1 MIVTLLGVNRFKPHF
16 MTMALFEDL
25 ITVIGSGNINC
36 QVCFVHVR
44 ISCSLN
50 IIWLLHAQ
58 NALCDAGVYLW

>member
-1 MIVTLLGVNRFKPHF
+1 

-25 ITVIGSGNINC
+25 IAVIGSGNINC